1 MSNTGKGGPI
11 EFSFVG
17 GHRFNTNF
25 RNEVSQTSGTNAS
38 QINQIQ
44 AQLAG
49 LKLDYDKVSADLIS
63 TRNERDST
71 VSEMRQEIER
81 LNLLHG
87 DQRLAKFK
95 RSESKRHSVTLKV
108 GWLLQ
113 KLSWPRSVKIIASRL
128 VAWKIQLKEFPKS

>member
-1 MSNTGKGGPI
+1 MSTVKTPKKGLGKVLYLTHFLKNEGIPYF
-11 EFSFVG
+11 EFPLYSFVG
-17 GHRFNTNF
+17 GHHSKTNF

-87 DQRLAKFK
+87 DQR
-95 RSESKRHSVTLKV
+95 
-108 GWLLQ
+108 
-113 KLSWPRSVKIIASRL
+113 
-128 VAWKIQLKEFPKS
+128 

>member
-1 MSNTGKGGPI
+1 M
-11 EFSFVG
+11 
-17 GHRFNTNF
+17 
-25 RNEVSQTSGTNAS
+25 SQTSGTNAS

-49 LKLDYDKVSADLIS
+49 LKLDYDKVSADLVS

-87 DQRLAKFK
+87 DQRYNTHKNM
-95 RSESKRHSVTLKV
+95 SKRPLATPKV
-108 GWLLQ
+108 DWLLQ
-113 KLSWPRSVKIIASRL
+113 KLSLRRSVKTTDSRSIASRT
-128 VAWKIQLKEFPKS
+128 QLKECPKS